1 MSKTVNVRVTKAKLL
16 AALKAALAKKEQEA
30 KDHADAEKARAKATA
45 EIKKSVAALVKSG
58 KLTPKEVTFPYSYR
72 YADTNEFEEV
82 TVTFSHKITLP
93 KKDSN
98 FCEHSNRAAVE
109 ELSNAIRVLELSDE
123 EYVRTSSYG
132 AVARYL

>member
-16 AALKAALAKKEQEA
+16 AALKAALAKQEQEA
-30 KDHADAEKARAKATA
+30 KDYANAEKARAKATA
-45 EIKKSVAALVKSG
+45 DIKKSVAALVKSG
-58 KLTPKEVTFPYSYR
+58 KLTPKEVSFPYSYR
-72 YADTNEFEEV
+72 NETNEFEEV

-93 KKDSN
+93 KKDN
-98 FCEHSNRAAVE
+98 RFCEHTNRAAQE

>member
-1 MSKTVNVRVTKAKLL
+1 MSKTINVRVTKAKLL
-16 AALKAALAKKEQEA
+16 AALKAALAKQEQEA
-30 KDHADAEKARAKATA
+30 KDYANAEKARAKATA
-45 EIKKSVAALVKSG
+45 DIKKSVAALVKSG
-58 KLTPKEVTFPYSYR
+58 KLTPKEVSFPYSYR
-72 YADTNEFEEV
+72 NDTNEFEEV

-93 KKDSN
+93 KKDNS

-132 AVARYL
+132 AVAKYL

>member
-30 KDHADAEKARAKATA
+30 KDYANAEKARAKATSD
-45 EIKKSVAALVKSG
+45 IKKSVAALVKSG
-58 KLTPKEVTFPYSYR
+58 KLTPKEVSFPYSYR
-72 YADTNEFEEV
+72 NDTNEFEEV

-93 KKDSN
+93 KKDN
-98 FCEHSNRAAVE
+98 RFCEHSNRAAVE

-132 AVARYL
+132 AVAKYL

>member
-30 KDHADAEKARAKATA
+30 KDYANAEKARAKATA
-45 EIKKSVAALVKSG
+45 DIKKSVAALVKSG
-58 KLTPKEVTFPYSYR
+58 KLTPKEVSFPYSYR
-72 YADTNEFEEV
+72 NDTNEFEEV

-93 KKDSN
+93 KKDN
-98 FCEHSNRAAVE
+98 RFCEHSNRAAVE

-132 AVARYL
+132 AVAKYL

>member
-30 KDHADAEKARAKATA
+30 KDHADAEKARTKATA

-58 KLTPKEVTFPYSYR
+58 KLTPKEVSFPYSYR
-72 YADTNEFEEV
+72 NDTNEFEEV

-93 KKDSN
+93 KKDN
-98 FCEHSNRAAVE
+98 RFCEHSNRAAVE
-109 ELSNAIRVLELSDE
+109 ELSNAIRVLELTDE

-132 AVARYL
+132 AVAKYL

>member
-30 KDHADAEKARAKATA
+30 KDHANAEKAREKATA

-58 KLTPKEVTFPYSYR
+58 KLTPKEVSFPYSYR
-72 YADTNEFEEV
+72 NDTNEFEEV

-93 KKDSN
+93 KKDN
-98 FCEHSNRAAVE
+98 RFCEHSNRAAVE
-109 ELSNAIRVLELSDE
+109 ELSNAIRVLELTDE

-132 AVARYL
+132 SVAKYL